1 LKRSRAPAPYRQ
13 GVSAAQAVLALR
25 MEQGTQ
31 FDTRLLD
38 VFMQWVEKEAVAEKL
53 SATVIPALP

>member
-1 LKRSRAPAPYRQ
+1 
-13 GVSAAQAVLALR
+13 